1 MRKFKAPLIALNLVA
16 LVVFFIYSVL
26 HKEHTLTSGR
36 LIFLE
41 LAPVDPRSLMQGD
54 YMQLR
59 YRLISEM
66 DDNVN
71 CHAGVCAVACNDSS
85 IAYKLRLSGVN
96 GTTLG
101 KDECLLKYGCNDN
114 ELHLGAESYF
124 FEEGQG
130 EKYDSARYGGLR
142 VDEDGNSVLIGL
154 FDARLN
160 QIK

>member
-1 MRKFKAPLIALNLVA
+1 MKKYRAPLIALNLVI
-16 LVVFFIYSVL
+16 LLVFFIYSIL
-26 HKEHTLTSGR
+26 NKEHTLSSGR

-54 YMQLR
+54 YMELR

-66 DDNVN
+66 DDVVN

-85 IAYKLRLSGVN
+85 IATAIKLVEVSK
-96 GTTLG
+96 TTLS
-101 KDECLLKYGCNDN
+101 KQECLLKYGCNDN

-124 FEEGQG
+124 FEEGQS

-142 VDEDGNSVLIGL
+142 VDEDGNSVLVGL
-154 FDARLN
+154 FDAHLK
-160 QIK
+160 QLK

>member
-1 MRKFKAPLIALNLVA
+1 MKKYKAPLIALNLVA

-26 HKEHTLTSGR
+26 HKEHTLASGR

-54 YMQLR
+54 YMRLR

-71 CHAGVCAVACNDSS
+71 CHAGVCAVAYNDSS
-85 IAYKLRLSGVN
+85 IATAIKLTGVSENTLS
-96 GTTLG
+96 
-101 KDECLLKYGCNDN
+101 KQECLLKYGCNDN